1 MPDYSRGKIYTI
13 WDSDYT
19 TCYIGST
26 VQPLCKR
33 MDKHRSEYKKYL
45 KGACRYV
52 SIFDLFDEY
61 DVKNCRIELLENAPC
76 HSKEEL
82 HAREGQ
88 CQRDNECINKNV
100 AGRSRK
106 EHYEEHKEIYSQRNK
121 EYRLQNCDKLK
132 SKQKEYRNEHKE
144 ELNEKCKQWYKDNRD
159 TRIQKQQ
166 EYYNEHKDEIKEY
179 KKQYNEEHREELS
192 ERRKQ
197 YRIDNIDTFKASDKK
212 YYDKNREQ
220 KILYQHEYRK
230 NNPDK
235 LKETRT
241 CECGGICLKLAY
253 NRHLKSKMHQQY
265 LKSLEETLEDTN

>member
-1 MPDYSRGKIYTI
+1 MPDYTKGKIYRI
-13 WDSDYT
+13 WDANYSK
-19 TCYIGST
+19 CYIGST

-106 EHYEEHKEIYSQRNK
+106 EH
-121 EYRLQNCDKLK
+121 
-132 SKQKEYRNEHKE
+132 
-144 ELNEKCKQWYKDNRD
+144 
-159 TRIQKQQ
+159 
-166 EYYNEHKDEIKEY
+166 
-179 KKQYNEEHREELS
+179 
-192 ERRKQ
+192 
-197 YRIDNIDTFKASDKK
+197 
-212 YYDKNREQ
+212 
-220 KILYQHEYRK
+220 
-230 NNPDK
+230 
-235 LKETRT
+235 
-241 CECGGICLKLAY
+241 
-253 NRHLKSKMHQQY
+253 
-265 LKSLEETLEDTN
+265 